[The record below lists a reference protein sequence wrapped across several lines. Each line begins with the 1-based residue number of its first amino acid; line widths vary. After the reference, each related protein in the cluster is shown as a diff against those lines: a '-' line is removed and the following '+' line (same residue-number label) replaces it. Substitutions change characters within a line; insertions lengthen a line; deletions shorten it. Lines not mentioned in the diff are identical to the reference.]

1 MAKKKKHVGFM
12 KQLPNL
18 LKQESS
24 SAVTLIRVL
33 LKLYNDQ
40 RPDHQAKRAETIK
53 ALVP

>member
-1 MAKKKKHVGFM
+1 MIIGFM

-18 LKQESS
+18 LKQESC

-33 LKLYNDQ
+33 SKLYTDQ
-40 RPDHQAKRAETIK
+40 RPDHKAKRNDTVE